1 MTSGSYLL
9 AIFLPE
15 NINIMAENIYATKD
29 VKLIAANVII
39 LFLSPTAVVLRLLSR
54 RIAAVRFG
62 WDDYTIIVAMVM
74 AGSLPII
81 SFIGKP
87 I

>member
-1 MTSGSYLL
+1 
-9 AIFLPE
+9 
-15 NINIMAENIYATKD
+15 MAENIYATRD
-29 VKLIAANVII
+29 VKLIAANVIV

-54 RIAAVRFG
+54 RIAGVRFG
-62 WDDYTIIVAMVM
+62 WDDYTIIVAMVI
-74 AGSLPII
+74 AGVLPII